1 VEQTRELWE
10 TPATPDG
17 AGSDLGL
24 GRRLGK
30 ERQLLEWDFDA
41 YVSRAG
47 ESWVDPLEFLID
59 DPTFGFGKPLLPLSL
74 IDDRRHGWN
83 RPIFQTEAQ
92 LAMIRGAARIVAQ
105 TAPMAIGA
113 LEALGNYVIGKGFS
127 RGLPSCGQAA
137 RGRRLQAIR
146 VAFFFRTLDL
156 GRKQ

>member
-10 TPATPDG
+10 TPTTPDG

-59 DPTFGFGKPLLPLSL
+59 DPTFGLPNLPQIL
-74 IDDRRHGWN
+74 WLV
-83 RPIFQTEAQ
+83 FVT
-92 LAMIRGAARIVAQ
+92 
-105 TAPMAIGA
+105 
-113 LEALGNYVIGKGFS
+113 S
-127 RGLPSCGQAA
+127 RGIMA
-137 RGRRLQAIR
+137 
-146 VAFFFRTLDL
+146 LDN
-156 GRKQ
+156 